1 MLVGFTFFLQIDYYL
16 YHISMYSEVKI
27 FSEQIKLLKAVKCL
41 NGKWKKNYLDS
52 QVTRI
57 KLLYKY

>member
-27 FSEQIKLLKAVKCL
+27 FSDQIKLLKAVKC
-41 NGKWKKNYLDS
+41 
-52 QVTRI
+52 
-57 KLLYKY
+57 